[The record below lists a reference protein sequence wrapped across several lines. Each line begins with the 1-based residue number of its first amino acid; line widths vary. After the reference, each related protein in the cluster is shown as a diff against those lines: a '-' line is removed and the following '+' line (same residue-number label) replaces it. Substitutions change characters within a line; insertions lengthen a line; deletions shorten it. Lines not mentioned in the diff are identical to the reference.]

1 MLEGGFI
8 KLHRKMTKWGWY
20 HDANTFRL
28 FVHLLLTANY
38 EPRPFEGRT
47 IERGQRAASIA
58 GLSNE
63 TDISVQSIRTAM
75 NHLKSTGEI
84 TTEPMPKYTIITI
97 KNYDS
102 YQRVTSDQTNDQQ
115 TTDKRSTND
124 QQQWKKDKESKRKIK
139 KRERG
144 ALSPHG
150 QFENVFLSDLEV
162 ADLRAK
168 YPNHYEAKIER
179 LSRVIESK
187 GKNYADH
194 YATLI
199 DWLMQDVGLPGKAA
213 QGDSTN
219 SSYDIDALEEI
230 NRLDYVE

>member
-139 KRERG
+139 KDKNEGDAHTRAVFGEFRNVL
-144 ALSPHG
+144 LS
-150 QFENVFLSDLEV
+150 ETELSE
-162 ADLRAK
+162 LRTR
-168 YPNHYEAKIER
+168 YPRFYEAKIER
-179 LSRVIESK
+179 LSRYLAST
-187 GKNYADH
+187 GKTYRNH
-194 YATLI
+194 FATLL
-199 DWLMQDVGLPGKAA
+199 DWLQEDTAKEEPV
-213 QGDSTN
+213 QE
-219 SSYDIDALEEI
+219 SSYDINE
-230 NRLDYVE
+230 LDKIDTLDFID